1 MFPRHN
7 IELTEEVVEAEV
19 EAVMAAG
26 NMDVEA
32 LHTMLK
38 N

>member
-1 MFPRHN
+1 MFPRHH

-19 EAVMAAG
+19 EAVMAAV

-32 LHTMLK
+32 VHEILM